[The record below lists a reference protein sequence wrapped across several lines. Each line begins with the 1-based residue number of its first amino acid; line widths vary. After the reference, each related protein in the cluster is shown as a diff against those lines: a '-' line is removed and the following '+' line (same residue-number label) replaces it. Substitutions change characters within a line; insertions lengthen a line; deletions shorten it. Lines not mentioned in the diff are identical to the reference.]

1 MVCLSARGIIW
12 KGKTNQL
19 GTQQPL
25 RYTYIKFTH
34 IYIYIYIIYI
44 CIYIYM
50 SYTDI
55 CVNSVW
61 SGVSLFGSTS
71 MFEYLQNFTLKM

>member
-34 IYIYIYIIYI
+34 IYIYIYIYIYI
-44 CIYIYM
+44 IYTYVYVYIYVIYWYM
-50 SYTDI
+50 
-55 CVNSVW
+55 CE
-61 SGVSLFGSTS
+61 FSTGKWNA
-71 MFEYLQNFTLKM
+71 LGINFTIN